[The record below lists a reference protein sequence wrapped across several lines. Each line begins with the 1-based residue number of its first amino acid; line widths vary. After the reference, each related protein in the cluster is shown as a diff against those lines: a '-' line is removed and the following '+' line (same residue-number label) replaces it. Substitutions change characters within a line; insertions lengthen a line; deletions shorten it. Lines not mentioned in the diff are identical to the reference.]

1 MKKKSFAII
10 GGGLTGC
17 ASALY
22 LRNKGHNVT
31 IFEKE
36 KNLGGVAK
44 DLTFDNKKYLNGPN
58 YLDPNSLLI
67 NLLKKEKFFKNIVS
81 TKNLFYGSYTDI
93 FLKNIYQI
101 ISLIPFVQIIC
112 KKVLLKIEISRRIIQ
127 YPSSIS
133 KNLIFGV

>member
-93 FLKNIYQI
+93 FIKKHLSDNFAHPVCTNNFTKKIIY
-101 ISLIPFVQIIC
+101 LA
-112 KKVLLKIEISRRIIQ
+112 KLKIC
-127 YPSSIS
+127 
-133 KNLIFGV
+133 

>member
-44 DLTFDNKKYLNGPN
+44 DLTFDNKNIKWTKLFG
-58 YLDPNSLLI
+58 SKFTI
-67 NLLKKEKFFKNIVS
+67 N
-81 TKNLFYGSYTDI
+81 
-93 FLKNIYQI
+93 
-101 ISLIPFVQIIC
+101 
-112 KKVLLKIEISRRIIQ
+112 
-127 YPSSIS
+127 
-133 KNLIFGV
+133 